1 MGNVLQLK
9 QLCSTLRQVQD
20 STDTEIESYK
30 VSHTTHALLNYFINT
45 KDQTGK
51 LELAP
56 ENSNFQDILQLH
68 KIGRLSK
75 LFPIL

>member
-45 KDQTGK
+45 KDFSCATK
-51 LELAP
+51 SLKA
-56 ENSNFQDILQLH
+56 DQLY
-68 KIGRLSK
+68 K
-75 LFPIL
+75 